1 MSRSEN
7 LANSR
12 RLKPVP
18 AASVAGGRETP
29 VRRPSLDKIDAH
41 LVSLI
46 APDTPEAEQYRVL
59 RYEIEHIHKA
69 GEGTVIGVCSSVPGD
84 GKTITSINLAG
95 ALAQDPNS
103 RVLLVEGDLRRPA
116 VTVADHLALGDVAGR
131 GLVDAILDPSLSLEE
146 VVRHVPYFNLTVLP
160 AGRRSSVPYEAL
172 KSPRFGELMTQAR
185 QRYDYVILDAP
196 PVVPVPDCRLMARW
210 VDSFIMVVAAH
221 RTPREAL
228 EEALNR
234 MNSANILGL
243 VFNGHDREAARYYGY
258 GYGYGYGQA
267 ARQGRSRW
275 WDRLRGK

>member
-1 MSRSEN
+1 MSRAEN

-12 RLKPVP
+12 RLKPVVTV
-18 AASVAGGRETP
+18 SAGGSKEKSA
-29 VRRPSLDKIDAH
+29 RRPSLDKVDAH
-41 LVSLI
+41 LVSLV
-46 APDTPEAEQYRVL
+46 APDSPEAEQYRVL
-59 RYEIEHIHKA
+59 RYEIEHIHKP
-69 GEGTVIGVCSSVPGD
+69 GVGTVIGVCSSIPGD

-95 ALAQDPNS
+95 ALAQDQNA
-103 RVLLVEGDLRRPA
+103 RVLLIEGDLRRPA

-160 AGRRSSVPYEAL
+160 AGRRSNVPYEAL

-185 QRYDYVILDAP
+185 ERYDYVLLDAP

-234 MNSANILGL
+234 MNAASILGL
-243 VFNGHDREAARYYGY
+243 VFNGHDRAAARYYGY
-258 GYGYGYGQA
+258 GYGYGHSA
-267 ARQGRSRW
+267 LPRRVRW